1 MLKNKLLYLNVY
13 TLLLIVLNDLKV
25 LKRMLTVKFELRIY
39 WYTNKGQ
46 ISSTAP
52 NVMKCHSDP

>member
-13 TLLLIVLNDLKV
+13 TLLKIVLNDLKA
-25 LKRMLTVKFELRIY
+25 LKRMLTVKFELRID

-46 ISSTAP
+46 MSSTAL
-52 NVMKCHSDP
+52 NIMMCHSDP